1 MSSEGGLGRVL
12 QRLGAGSRVETE
24 GWAVR
29 RLMELGALALYTS
42 GHMFLQEDEC

>member
-1 MSSEGGLGRVL
+1 MSSEGGLSVCCKALR
-12 QRLGAGSRVETE
+12 AGSRVETE

-29 RLMELGALALYTS
+29 RLWSLVFALYTS